1 MEQLNWASILQ
12 LFEQQSLRD
21 LTNLSEK
28 RLRESLFVQLPK
40 KNLSP
45 YPKQLP
51 EEEEEECFYLFITL
65 S

>member
-45 YPKQLP
+45 Y
-51 EEEEEECFYLFITL
+51 I
-65 S
+65 